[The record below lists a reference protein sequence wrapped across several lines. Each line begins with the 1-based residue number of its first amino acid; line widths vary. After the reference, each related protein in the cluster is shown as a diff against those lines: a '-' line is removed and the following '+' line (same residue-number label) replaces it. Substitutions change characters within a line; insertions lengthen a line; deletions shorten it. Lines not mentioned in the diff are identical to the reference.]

1 MKRIHPILK
10 AFIPVTKGLAC
21 MLGPDYE
28 IVLHDITDPEHS
40 VIAIENGHVT
50 GRKIGAPLTD
60 LGLYILRSE
69 KFKDVD
75 VVPNY
80 MTTTSDGRILRSTTI
95 FIRDEN
101 EKIIG
106 FLCINF
112 DTTKVSMIKQVV
124 DQHLSFQKLED
135 LAGANHEKFASRV
148 EELLSEAI
156 QEIKSLTGKPLRYAT
171 KEEKLTVLKKLDEKG
186 FFLLKGA
193 VDMLAKEMGNS
204 KFTVYAYLRE
214 ARNNTNAKIV

>member
-1 MKRIHPILK
+1 MKKIHPILK
-10 AFIPVTKGLAC
+10 AFIPVTKGLAQ

-69 KFKDVD
+69 KFREVD

-112 DTTKVSMIKQVV
+112 DTTKVSMFKQVI

-148 EELLSEAI
+148 EELLNEAI
-156 QEIKSLTGKPLRYAT
+156 QEVKSLTGKPLRYAT
-171 KEEKLTVLKKLDEKG
+171 KEEKINVLKKLDEKG

-193 VDMLAKEMGNS
+193 VDLLAREMGNS
-204 KFTVYAYLRE
+204 KFTIYAYLRE
-214 ARNNTNAKIV
+214 ARNKSDANIV

>member
-1 MKRIHPILK
+1 MKKIHTILK
-10 AFIPVTKGLAC
+10 AFIPVTKGLAQ

-28 IVLHDITDPEHS
+28 IVLHDISDPERS

-50 GRKIGAPLTD
+50 GRKVGAPLTD
-60 LGLYILRSE
+60 LGLYILKSE
-69 KFKDVD
+69 KFKNVD

-80 MTTTSDGRILRSTTI
+80 MTTTSDGRVLRSTTI

-112 DTTKVSMIKQVV
+112 DTTKVSMFKQVI
-124 DQHLSFQKLED
+124 DQHLAFQRLED
-135 LAGANHEKFASRV
+135 LAGANHEKFASQV
-148 EELLSEAI
+148 EELLNETI
-156 QEIKSLTGKPLRYAT
+156 KEIKSLAGKPLRYAT
-171 KEEKLTVLKKLDEKG
+171 KEEKISVLRKLDDKG

-193 VDMLAKEMGNS
+193 VDLVAKEMGNS

-214 ARNNTNAKIV
+214 SRNKSNANIV

>member
-1 MKRIHPILK
+1 VKKVNPVLK
-10 AFIPVTKGLAC
+10 AFIPVTRGLGQ

-28 IVLHDITDPEHS
+28 IVLHDISDPEHS

-50 GRKIGAPLTD
+50 GRTIGAPLTD

-101 EKIIG
+101 GKIIG

-112 DTTKVSMIKQVV
+112 DTTKVSIFKQVI
-124 DQHLSFQKLED
+124 DQHLTFQNLED
-135 LAGANHEKFASRV
+135 ITGTNHEKFVSRV
-148 EELLSEAI
+148 EELLNEAI
-156 QEIKSLTGKPLRYAT
+156 QSVKSLTGKPLRYAT
-171 KEEKLTVLKKLDEKG
+171 KEEKISVLRKLDEKG

-193 VDMLAKEMGNS
+193 VDFLAKEMGNS

-214 ARNNTNAKIV
+214 ARGRSANIV

>member
-1 MKRIHPILK
+1 MKKIHPILK
-10 AFIPVTKGLAC
+10 AFIPVARGLAQ

-40 VIAIENGHVT
+40 VIAIENGHIT
-50 GRKIGAPLTD
+50 GRKVGAPLTD

-69 KFKDVD
+69 KFKNVD

-95 FIRDEN
+95 FIRDES

-112 DTTKVSMIKQVV
+112 DTTKISMFKQVI
-124 DQHLSFQKLED
+124 DQQLSFQKLED
-135 LAGANHEKFASRV
+135 LAGANHEKFAGRV
-148 EELLSEAI
+148 EELLNEAV
-156 QEIKSLTGKPLRYAT
+156 QQVKSLTGKPLRYAT
-171 KEEKLTVLKKLDEKG
+171 KEEKINVLRKLDEKG

-193 VDMLAKEMGNS
+193 VDLLAKEMGNS

-214 ARNNTNAKIV
+214 ARNKSDANIV